1 MVEARDHSVTLAL
14 CGNLMTGRGIDQLL
28 PDPCPPTLYETY
40 VKNAK
45 DYVALAEE
53 KSGPIARPAS
63 LAYPSGDALA
73 ELDAMKPDA
82 RIVNLETAL
91 TRSED
96 AWPGKGIHYRTSPEN
111 ARMLA
116 AAGIDCCTLA
126 NNHVLDWGHTGLA
139 ETLRTLRTLNARH
152 AGAGPV
158 DLTRKVSSTFRESS
172 RLQHCVCLSPRSN
185 PIVMPRSAV
194 IFLLMPVSSLGHA

>member
-1 MVEARDHSVTLAL
+1 MPDAHDRCITLAL
-14 CGNLMTGRGIDQLL
+14 CGDLMIGRGIDQLL
-28 PDPCPPTLYETY
+28 PDPCPPILYESW
-40 VKNAK
+40 ARSAE
-45 DYVALAEE
+45 DYVELAEE
-53 KSGPIARPAS
+53 SCGRIARPVS
-63 LAYPSGDALA
+63 LAYPWGDALS
-73 ELDAMKPDA
+73 ELDAVKPDA

-91 TRSED
+91 TRSDE
-96 AWPGKGIHYRTSPEN
+96 AWLGKGIHYRTSPEN

-139 ETLRTLRTLNARH
+139 ETLRTLRTLNVRH